1 MRLSRVCGLAT
12 RQRVLLILQE
22 FNDLTENEKD
32 ELFKNSIQAYVEYL
46 EELKYKGKKVA
57 MKINSHAWRTYKSRL
72 VKHWRNKMN
81 PFSTY
86 KELREEDWETF
97 VAECESEDFAMNSQY
112 MQWLRSQN
120 ELDHH
125 LGNTSYARK

>member
-1 MRLSRVCGLAT
+1 
-12 RQRVLLILQE
+12 
-22 FNDLTENEKD
+22 
-32 ELFKNSIQAYVEYL
+32 
-46 EELKYKGKKVA
+46 
-57 MKINSHAWRTYKSRL
+57 